1 MKIILA
7 GATGLIGSSLV
18 RDLIKDGH
26 ELVLLTRDAVRA
38 RQRFGDAAVC
48 ELWDGERTGEWSSH
62 LDGSDAVINLAGT
75 PIAGRRW
82 NARHKEAIRES
93 RILATRALVES
104 MRKAAKPPPLLI
116 NASAVGYYGNVP
128 DGTVDE
134 SWPAS
139 PDFLGRVCLEWETEA
154 MKAEEL
160 GVKVARIRIGI
171 ALGVG
176 GGALEKMVLPFR
188 LFAGGPLGS
197 GSQWFPW
204 VHRDDV
210 VGAIRFVLSRGIGGP
225 FNATAPHPV
234 TMREFCRTLGH
245 VLRRPSWLP
254 VPAFALRLV
263 VGEMAENLLGGQR
276 AVPSRLIQE
285 GYAFRYLE
293 LEAALRDLL

>member
-7 GATGLIGSSLV
+7 GATGFIGSSLIC
-18 RDLIKDGH
+18 DLIKDGH

-48 ELWDGERTGEWSSH
+48 ELWDGQRAGEWSSH
-62 LDGSDAVINLAGT
+62 LDGADAVVNLAGT
-75 PIAGRRW
+75 SIAGRRW
-82 NARHKEAIRES
+82 NARHKAAIRDS
-93 RILATRALVES
+93 RILATRAIVES
-104 MRKAAKPPPLLI
+104 MRRAANRPSLLI

-134 SWPAS
+134 SAPAS

-160 GVKVARIRIGI
+160 GVKVARIRMGI
-171 ALGVG
+171 VLGVG

-188 LFAGGPLGS
+188 LFVGGPLGS

-210 VGAIRFVLSRGIGGP
+210 VGVIRFVLSRGIGGP
-225 FNATAPHPV
+225 FNVTAPNPV
-234 TMREFCRTLGH
+234 TMNEFCRALGRA
-245 VLRRPSWLP
+245 LYRPCWLS
-254 VPAFALRLV
+254 VPAFVLRLA
-263 VGEMAENLLGGQR
+263 VGEMAGNLLGGQR
-276 AVPSRLIQE
+276 AIPSRLLHQ
-285 GYAFRYLE
+285 GYAFKYRE